1 MSEAEVFE
9 KVKEIIIDHLGVDE
23 ADVKMEASLV
33 DDLKADSLDTV
44 EMIMSLEEEF
54 SIDIEDSEAESLKT
68 VGDAVRFIA
77 DVAGNERFACKWRI
91 VIHGALSTSC
101 A

>member
-1 MSEAEVFE
+1 MSEVFD

-23 ADVKMEASLV
+23 SAVKMEASLV

-54 SIDIEDSEAESLKT
+54 SIDIEDSEAETLKT
-68 VGDAVRFIA
+68 VGDAVRFIE
-77 DVAGNERFACKWRI
+77 ERSRK
-91 VIHGALSTSC
+91 
-101 A
+101 

>member
-9 KVKEIIIDHLGVDE
+9 KVKEIIIDHLGSEE
-23 ADVKMEASLV
+23 ADVTMEASLV

-54 SIDIEDSEAESLKT
+54 QIDIEDSDAETLKT
-68 VGDAVRFIA
+68 VGDAVRFI
-77 DVAGNERFACKWRI
+77 VEHTGK
-91 VIHGALSTSC
+91 
-101 A
+101 

>member
-1 MSEAEVFE
+1 MSEVFD

-23 ADVKMEASLV
+23 SIVTMEASLV

-54 SIDIEDSEAESLKT
+54 QIDIEDSEAESLKT
-68 VGDAVRFIA
+68 VGDAVRFIE
-77 DVAGNERFACKWRI
+77 ERK
-91 VIHGALSTSC
+91 GQ
-101 A
+101 

>member
-1 MSEAEVFE
+1 MSEVFD

-23 ADVKMEASLV
+23 SAVKMEASLV

-68 VGDAVRFIA
+68 VGDAVRFIE
-77 DVAGNERFACKWRI
+77 ERSRK
-91 VIHGALSTSC
+91 
-101 A
+101 

>member
-1 MSEAEVFE
+1 MSEVFD

-23 ADVKMEASLV
+23 AAVTMEASLV

-68 VGDAVRFIA
+68 VGDAVRFIE
-77 DVAGNERFACKWRI
+77 ERK
-91 VIHGALSTSC
+91 SN
-101 A
+101 

>member
-9 KVKEIIIDHLGVDE
+9 KVKEIIIDHLGADE

-54 SIDIEDSEAESLKT
+54 QIDIEDSEAESLKT

-77 DVAGNERFACKWRI
+77 ERSGK
-91 VIHGALSTSC
+91 
-101 A
+101 